1 MAVTMSMRI
10 KGLLEALITGAAA
23 VAVIILTPQNPIAEE
38 ITLLYIIG
46 VAFGLVFWGLL
57 SRMVKKEDYPLPD
70 TPRKT
75 VSVVRWICFAATIL
89 IGIILVLLFAGGFA
103 ITANGVPIIKTLTAF
118 FIGDVIGAIL
128 IGLTLDF
135 KATRYDF
142 YRLTN
147 LLTGKKSE

>member
-1 MAVTMSMRI
+1 
-10 KGLLEALITGAAA
+10 
-23 VAVIILTPQNPIAEE
+23 
-38 ITLLYIIG
+38 
-46 VAFGLVFWGLL
+46 
-57 SRMVKKEDYPLPD
+57 MVKKEDYPLPD

-142 YRLTN
+142 YRLAN

>member
-1 MAVTMSMRI
+1 MHSRSAVR
-10 KGLLEALITGAAA
+10 EAVNQKIFKQFTGAN
-23 VAVIILTPQNPIAEE
+23 LCPIHSY
-38 ITLLYIIG
+38 TLSLLYIIG

-142 YRLTN
+142 YRLAN